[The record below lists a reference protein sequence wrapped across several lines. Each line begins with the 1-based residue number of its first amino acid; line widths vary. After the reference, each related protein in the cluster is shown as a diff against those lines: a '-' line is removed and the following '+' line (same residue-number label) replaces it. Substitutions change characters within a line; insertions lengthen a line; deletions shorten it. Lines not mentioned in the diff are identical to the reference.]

1 MRRAAITTA
10 SLFLLSACA
19 HSGPQSFE
27 IGPTPESAVP
37 RDVSLAGTWIYN
49 SDDSDRPGQG
59 FGMQGGG
66 RFGRGGG
73 FGGFGGE
80 GEGGG
85 EGRGEEGGRG
95 GRGGM
100 EVLDS
105 TLRRPARRLVI
116 TQTDSSVTISP
127 ADSVQYTLYFDGRN
141 VVAPD
146 LLGGTRVGLSG
157 HWHKKQFEVDRE
169 LQTGATITES
179 YQVTRRGQRIVI
191 HVRISR
197 GSDEQVLPEFQIVYD
212 RYERPEGSPQG

>member
-1 MRRAAITTA
+1 MRRFAAPTVA

-27 IGPTPESAVP
+27 IAPPPQSGVP
-37 RDVSLAGTWIYN
+37 RDVSLAGTWVYN
-49 SDDSDRPGQG
+49 PDDSDRPGQG

-66 RFGRGGG
+66 GRFGRRGG

-80 GEGGG
+80 GEGGEMG
-85 EGRGEEGGRG
+85 GGGGR
-95 GRGGM
+95 RGG

-105 TLRRPARRLVI
+105 TLRHPARRLVI
-116 TQTDSSVTISP
+116 TQSDSSVTISP
-127 ADSVQYTLYFDGRN
+127 SDSVLYTLYFDGRN
-141 VVAPD
+141 VVAPE

-169 LQTGATITES
+169 LQSGATVTES
-179 YQVTRRGQRIVI
+179 YQVTRHGQRLVI

-197 GSDEQVLPEFQIVYD
+197 GSDEQVMPEFQIVYD
-212 RYERPEGSPQG
+212 RYEMPAGGGQGSE